1 MRLLSH
7 LLPAPASSRAHP
19 DPTIDVWE
27 LAVWDPLPLAL
38 EVYTLFSPGHAV
50 VYWML
55 LPVGGG
61 ERPSLTVATAL
72 VLQALLSVQMGVLV
86 RNFTQKEKDGRVIQK
101 EVLNEY
107 DTKFVHPT
115 LHPVVRDVGTQISTS
130 TSTSTSTGRGPSGE
144 GADFDPD
151 ASTISI
157 TAESITTAAPTT
169 ILRRGFKINPNP
181 NYAAHISP
189 HAPSAVP
196 SRTSLPPSTPH
207 TPVGQMGY
215 QPQPPSAQGGFAQQQ
230 QLGFQQPQFQR
241 RESTPLRA
249 TPVVGQVRQQ
259 PQSQYRASMGG
270 RIGPD
275 APGAA
280 SSSSGLARVNSGSG
294 SGDEGLRGRSRVS
307 ESGIR
312 RPGGGAGGSSSGDGG
327 NLGIYSHAHSPLKK
341 ASSMYD
347 IARARGEGAPRNG
360 AQAAAREV
368 AEERDRSRRRG
379 VWGGVFDGMESGS
392 GSEGGEGRVRERGG
406 RERGGRGTE
415 GGR

>member
-27 LAVWDPLPLAL
+27 LAAWDPLPLAL

-72 VLQALLSVQMGVLV
+72 VLQGLLSVQMGVLV
-86 RNFTQKEKDGRVIQK
+86 RNFQQKEKDGRVIQK

-130 TSTSTSTGRGPSGE
+130 TTTSTSTGTDAAE
-144 GADFDPD
+144 FDGD

-157 TAESITTAAPTT
+157 TAESITTSAPTT

-196 SRTSLPPSTPH
+196 SRASLPPSTPH

-215 QPQPPSAQGGFAQQQ
+215 QPQPASSAQLQGGFAQQQ
-230 QLGFQQPQFQR
+230 FQQPQFQR

-249 TPVVGQVRQQ
+249 TPSAVQQVRQQ

-270 RIGPD
+270 RIGSD
-275 APGAA
+275 TPGAA
-280 SSSSGLARVNSGSG
+280 SSSSGLARVNSNSG

-307 ESGIR
+307 ESGVR
-312 RPGGGAGGSSSGDGG
+312 RPGGVVGGASGSSGDGG

-341 ASSMYD
+341 ASSC
-347 IARARGEGAPRNG
+347 GEG
-360 AQAAAREV
+360 
-368 AEERDRSRRRG
+368 
-379 VWGGVFDGMESGS
+379 GG
-392 GSEGGEGRVRERGG
+392 GGEG
-406 RERGGRGTE
+406 
-415 GGR
+415 

>member
-7 LLPAPASSRAHP
+7 LLPSPASSRAHP

-61 ERPSLTVATAL
+61 ERASITVLTAL
-72 VLQALLSVQMGVLV
+72 VLQGLLSVQMGVLV
-86 RNFTQKEKDGRVIQK
+86 RGFQQKEKDGRVIQK

-130 TSTSTSTGRGPSGE
+130 LSPPTTTSTGTGTE
-144 GADFDPD
+144 EAEFDPD

-157 TAESITTAAPTT
+157 TAESITTHAPTT

-181 NYAAHISP
+181 NYVAHLSP
-189 HAPSAVP
+189 HSPSAVP

-207 TPVGQMGY
+207 TPVGQTAY
-215 QPQPPSAQGGFAQQQ
+215 QSQPPSTQQLGLAQQQ
-230 QLGFQQPQFQR
+230 AFQQPQFQR

-249 TPVVGQVRQQ
+249 PSSAVQPRQQ
-259 PQSQYRASMGG
+259 PQYRASMGG
-270 RIGPD
+270 PTADDEILRR
-275 APGAA
+275 AVAA
-280 SSSSGLARVNSGSG
+280 NRAIPSSSGLSRVNSGSG
-294 SGDEGLRGRSRVS
+294 SGDEARGRSRASDV
-307 ESGIR
+307 GMR
-312 RPGGGAGGSSSGDGG
+312 RDDGRRTGGGDGG

-347 IARARGEGAPRNG
+347 ITRSREGPRNG

-368 AEERDRSRRRG
+368 AEERERVRRRG
-379 VWGGVFDGMESGS
+379 V
-392 GSEGGEGRVRERGG
+392 
-406 RERGGRGTE
+406 
-415 GGR
+415 

>member
-1 MRLLSH
+1 MRLLSQ
-7 LLPAPASSRAHP
+7 LLPASASSRAHP

-50 VYWML
+50 VYWLL
-55 LPVGGG
+55 LPVAGDA
-61 ERPSLTVATAL
+61 RPSLTVVTAL

-86 RNFTQKEKDGRVIQK
+86 QNFQQKEKDGRVIHK

-130 TSTSTSTGRGPSGE
+130 IAPPPATTSTSTGTDAP
-144 GADFDPD
+144 DFDPD

-157 TAESITTAAPTT
+157 TAEEITTHAPTT

-207 TPVGQMGY
+207 TPVGQTAY
-215 QPQPPSAQGGFAQQQ
+215 QPTPASQQQ
-230 QLGFQQPQFQR
+230 VVYQQPQFQQQQQPQVQR
-241 RESTPLRA
+241 RDSTPLRA
-249 TPVVGQVRQQ
+249 TPGVVGGQR
-259 PQSQYRASMGG
+259 QYRASMGG
-270 RIGPD
+270 RIGSD
-275 APGAA
+275 GSINSGAEEELVRRA
-280 SSSSGLARVNSGSG
+280 VGGSSGLSRVSSG
-294 SGDEGLRGRSRVS
+294 SGDELRGRSR
-307 ESGIR
+307 EFAKRG
-312 RPGGGAGGSSSGDGG
+312 PAAQGDGG
-327 NLGIYSHAHSPLKK
+327 SLGVYSHAQSPLKK

-347 IARARGEGAPRNG
+347 ITRSREAPRNG

-368 AEERDRSRRRG
+368 TEERERVRRRG
-379 VWGGVFDGMESGS
+379 V
-392 GSEGGEGRVRERGG
+392 
-406 RERGGRGTE
+406 
-415 GGR
+415 

>member
-7 LLPAPASSRAHP
+7 LLPSPASSRAHP

-72 VLQALLSVQMGVLV
+72 VLQGLLSVQMGVLV
-86 RNFTQKEKDGRVIQK
+86 RNFQQKEKDGRVIQK

-130 TSTSTSTGRGPSGE
+130 TTSSASTGTDA
-144 GADFDPD
+144 ADFDGD

-157 TAESITTAAPTT
+157 TAESITTSAPTT

-215 QPQPPSAQGGFAQQQ
+215 QPQPASSAQLQGGFAQQQ
-230 QLGFQQPQFQR
+230 FQQPQFQR

-249 TPVVGQVRQQ
+249 TPSAVQQVRQQ
-259 PQSQYRASMGG
+259 PQLQYRASMGG
-270 RIGPD
+270 RIGSD
-275 APGAA
+275 TPGAVA
-280 SSSSGLARVNSGSG
+280 SSSGLARVNSNSG

-307 ESGIR
+307 ESGVR
-312 RPGGGAGGSSSGDGG
+312 RPGGAASSSGDGG

-341 ASSMYD
+341 ASS
-347 IARARGEGAPRNG
+347 
-360 AQAAAREV
+360 
-368 AEERDRSRRRG
+368 
-379 VWGGVFDGMESGS
+379 
-392 GSEGGEGRVRERGG
+392 GGEGGG
-406 RERGGRGTE
+406 GGE
-415 GGR
+415 G